1 MKKLLKKAI
10 MITICTIYF
19 YLKISNFFLLFP
31 ENENEKEIGENEVN
45 IEHDPKLNYFDD
57 IIGNGVFS

>member
-1 MKKLLKKAI
+1 
-10 MITICTIYF
+10 MITICIIYF

-31 ENENEKEIGENEVN
+31 ENEKEKEIWENEIN
-45 IEHDPKLNYFDD
+45 IKHDPKLNDFDD